1 MKDKKIKEAEVVTEE
16 TKKKDKDIKENKTIT
31 FLSYIGFLCLVPL
44 LAKKESE
51 FAQFHAKQG
60 LILLIAWIIGGITTA
75 IGIGFVINI
84 GVVILSIVGLIN
96 VNDGKMKDLPIVGD
110 LAKKINI

>member
-1 MKDKKIKEAEVVTEE
+1 MKEVKAEKIE
-16 TKKKDKDIKENKTIT
+16 KKDKSSSKKDIDENKVVT

-44 LAKKESE
+44 LAKKESK

-60 LILLIAWIIGGITTA
+60 LVLLIAWIIGSIT
-75 IGIGFVINI
+75 IPIFGIGFIINI
-84 GVVILSIVGLIN
+84 GVIILSIIGLIN
-96 VNDGKMKDLPIVGD
+96 VNDGEMKELPIVGD